1 MRNDPLCQETCL
13 LVVSH
18 TINNSN
24 ASQDVSPSVK
34 SPKVPQ
40 ELGGLSFYE
49 TAGGVGFGEVVH
61 FIWALKGELD
71 LGKVSEMFKAKGMP
85 WSEEEKVM

>member
-1 MRNDPLCQETCL
+1 MRNYSLCQETCL

-24 ASQDVSPSVK
+24 ASEDVSPSVK

-49 TAGGVGFGEVVH
+49 TAGGVRLWGGG
-61 FIWALKGELD
+61 ALY
-71 LGKVSEMFKAKGMP
+71 LG
-85 WSEEEKVM
+85 SEE